1 MKIDLHT
8 QEDLIKLGAM
18 IGDFARLHV
27 TDNSLKAYMTVQ
39 SEMTPYMKAFKSDDS
54 NNGLTA
60 KDVYGQHVP
69 KSQSFAEHSKRQG
82 AIFIANNVGQFS
94 KENNSSKSLEF
105 LSNAITSMSIQDKEH
120 YSAFISQLSA
130 IKQKLPDNFAS
141 AVKLQSLLDEK
152 PNQIAEKALTR

>member
-27 TDNSLKAYMTVQ
+27 TDNNLKAYMTVQ
-39 SEMTPYMKAFKSDDS
+39 SEMTPHMKAFKSDDS
-54 NNGLTA
+54 SNGLTS
-60 KDVYGQHVP
+60 KDVYGQHVA
-69 KSQSFAEHSKRQG
+69 KSQSFADHSKRQG
-82 AIFIANNVGQFS
+82 SIFVANNVGQFAL
-94 KENNSSKSLEF
+94 KNNSSKSLEF
-105 LSNAITSMSIQDKEH
+105 LSNEIASMSIQDKER
-120 YSAFISQLSA
+120 YSAFMSQLSV

-141 AVKLQSLLDEK
+141 AVKLQSLLNEE